1 MTALTL
7 ADFLRARYDER
18 EAKARADLASAW
30 AGHMLGLVGWRDAPV
45 HIYNAAQAHAI
56 REAQDVLADVEAK
69 RAIID
74 WHENWPVLVEARPE
88 VRADSIDALHYT
100 MSRQMAWLTE
110 REYVAQFGSEPPT
123 GPILRLLALP
133 YASHPDYRQE
143 WKP

>member
-1 MTALTL
+1 MSDL
-7 ADFLRARYDER
+7 ADFVRARLGEEE
-18 EAKARADLASAW
+18 EAARAAIAERVRVSRDGEEPDWRFAYWPDLGAPAVV
-30 AGHMLGLVGWRDAPV
+30 VGGER
-45 HIYNAAQAHAI
+45 
-56 REAQDVLADVEAK
+56 VLADVEAK

-74 WHENWPVLVEARPE
+74 WHANWPVLVETQPE